1 MSDEPIKHDKIIE
14 PKVFQ
19 PAADSADVLLEKLS
33 LLIGG
38 FRELAK
44 ITGAKIN
51 SGIDPKSLSD
61 VEKLAKETQ
70 KLSDVEKGLTE
81 VQKVQVQVQ
90 QIVTKQKTALRE
102 QIKGEESAYAALSNQ
117 YKEAAQKAKDLAA
130 SQGIS
135 SKASKQA
142 AAEARALNDKLKTID
157 ATLGNHQRNV
167 GNYGSALKGVGKD
180 LHHASQLTG
189 VFESETQKLSI
200 ATKVFNAIAKAN
212 PLFFIAAI
220 IASVIAALIALRDK
234 IKFVADIFEFF
245 GNVIGGV
252 TQALKDFGDW
262 MGLTAF
268 AAEEKAERI
277 KKAAEKE
284 QDAIKRRYDLEI
296 KLADI
301 AGKTTLGLERLQLLQ
316 RQKFLKRKNEQELLS
331 AEESEKLINELASIE
346 DALIVNLALQ
356 RKAAVQSRINDEKD
370 LSIKIVKEKKKE
382 VKEKEIIV
390 DEAATKEIEVTKEK
404 NDGLEIIEHDFTDKI
419 NYIKEQ
425 GRLQDDADARR
436 HKREQL
442 QETIETIDALSD
454 AIFEGLEE
462 RSKREIKINQEKI
475 SAIEKEEDFQRQ
487 LALEGEKNNYA
498 ELKKEKAQALEEQAK
513 LEKKAAR
520 EREAEK
526 FVEIFLEF
534 YKTYAKEGDKAF
546 GKALKST
553 MMAIGG
559 KMIAKGLAGAFAE
572 GVEDL
577 KGKGTGTSDSNVALL
592 SKGES
597 VTTAKGTSETKGLV
611 TAVNKDGFLG
621 AKEWAMQNIFP
632 KIPIQDKSR
641 SEQLSES
648 LLSVLH
654 SDIKELQKTIKDKKE
669 LHIHRNILG
678 ELVIGEKEN
687 GIHNQTT
694 QKNTPII
701 YTR

>member
-1 MSDEPIKHDKIIE
+1 MAEQPIKHGEIIE
-14 PKVFQ
+14 EKVFQ

-51 SGIDPKSLSD
+51 SGIDPKTISD
-61 VEKLAKETQ
+61 VDKLAQAKEKL
-70 KLSDVEKGLTE
+70 SHIEKGLNETE
-81 VQKVQVQVQ
+81 RVQAEVM
-90 QIVTKQKTALRE
+90 LRTR
-102 QIKGEESAYAALSNQ
+102 
-117 YKEAAQKAKDLAA
+117 KARQDLNDQLK
-130 SQGIS
+130 SQGG
-135 SKASKQA
+135 
-142 AAEARALNDKLKTID
+142 L
-157 ATLGNHQRNV
+157 LGN
-167 GNYGSALKGVGKD
+167 
-180 LHHASQLTG
+180 
-189 VFESETQKLSI
+189 
-200 ATKVFNAIAKAN
+200 
-212 PLFFIAAI
+212 
-220 IASVIAALIALRDK
+220 LI
-234 IKFVADIFEFF
+234 
-245 GNVIGGV
+245 
-252 TQALKDFGDW
+252 
-262 MGLTAF
+262 
-268 AAEEKAERI
+268 I
-277 KKAAEKE
+277 KKK
-284 QDAIKRRYDLEI
+284 Q
-296 KLADI
+296 
-301 AGKTTLGLERLQLLQ
+301 LGLD
-316 RQKFLKRKNEQELLS
+316 LLS
-331 AEESEKLINELASIE
+331 AKTTDEIKKINQELFKTNGQIRNIKEGGVQSFNSWGNAIQSFQFKFNSLGNLIGGFALSLLSSIGSFITQTETWKGATELLKDVYNDITDAIGLTSNALDKLESKRLENLKIKTERVTAAEQHRLDVLNALGEKTIEMEITAKQSEVRRLIADAQYQLSQVKNQNISNDVRKKAVEDFKETKKLIKEGNDDIDILKAEKTKRDK
-346 DALIVNLALQ
+346 DALLEFQKDKTDINVEGNEKNLEANK
-356 RKAAVQSRINDEKD
+356 KAESDKEEKD
-370 LSIKIVKEKKKE
+370 RK
-382 VKEKEIIV
+382 
-390 DEAATKEIEVTKEK
+390 
-404 NDGLEIIEHDFTDKI
+404 
-419 NYIKEQ
+419 
-425 GRLQDDADARR
+425 DARD
-436 HKREQL
+436 KAQKEAEDDREKAKEEKIKQQQDQL
-442 QETIETIDALSD
+442 DNAKKFEEDFFEELKELSD
-454 AIFEGLEE
+454 KEL
-462 RSKREIKINQEKI
+462 KLNQEKI

>member
-1 MSDEPIKHDKIIE
+1 MKFATKYTVPIIIVLAVIVSFAVLVVSNLRSVSREVAGVQTAQETAQVTIIITDKE
-14 PKVFQ
+14 AKDKKDARDKAQ
-19 PAADSADVLLEKLS
+19 KEAEDDREKAKEEKIKQQQEQLDNAKK
-33 LLIGG
+33 
-38 FRELAK
+38 FEEDFFEELK
-44 ITGAKIN
+44 E
-51 SGIDPKSLSD
+51 LSD
-61 VEKLAKETQ
+61 KELKL
-70 KLSDVEKGLTE
+70 
-81 VQKVQVQVQ
+81 
-90 QIVTKQKTALRE
+90 
-102 QIKGEESAYAALSNQ
+102 
-117 YKEAAQKAKDLAA
+117 
-130 SQGIS
+130 
-135 SKASKQA
+135 
-142 AAEARALNDKLKTID
+142 
-157 ATLGNHQRNV
+157 
-167 GNYGSALKGVGKD
+167 
-180 LHHASQLTG
+180 
-189 VFESETQKLSI
+189 
-200 ATKVFNAIAKAN
+200 
-212 PLFFIAAI
+212 
-220 IASVIAALIALRDK
+220 
-234 IKFVADIFEFF
+234 
-245 GNVIGGV
+245 
-252 TQALKDFGDW
+252 
-262 MGLTAF
+262 
-268 AAEEKAERI
+268 
-277 KKAAEKE
+277 
-284 QDAIKRRYDLEI
+284 
-296 KLADI
+296 
-301 AGKTTLGLERLQLLQ
+301 
-316 RQKFLKRKNEQELLS
+316 
-331 AEESEKLINELASIE
+331 
-346 DALIVNLALQ
+346 
-356 RKAAVQSRINDEKD
+356 
-370 LSIKIVKEKKKE
+370 
-382 VKEKEIIV
+382 
-390 DEAATKEIEVTKEK
+390 
-404 NDGLEIIEHDFTDKI
+404 
-419 NYIKEQ
+419 
-425 GRLQDDADARR
+425 
-436 HKREQL
+436 
-442 QETIETIDALSD
+442 
-454 AIFEGLEE
+454 
-462 RSKREIKINQEKI
+462 NQEKI